1 MPPSLRNIFAR
12 STNWRANCFVLL
24 PTQGGFPKTTSKD
37 SGTSVSVVRASS
49 SITTGIKYSPCSQE
63 NFRLRSFGSFV
74 FAFFLIG
81 EDINWFKKIEES
93 NIEAEA
99 GQDAGRLFNIY
110 ADYLFFENM
119 SESCIFLN
127 IEGFSITLMFVRELP
142 VGS

>member
-1 MPPSLRNIFAR
+1 M
-12 STNWRANCFVLL
+12 
-24 PTQGGFPKTTSKD
+24 
-37 SGTSVSVVRASS
+37 VV
-49 SITTGIKYSPCSQE
+49 
-63 NFRLRSFGSFV
+63 FV

-142 VGS
+142 GLCVSRKEEVWELYNGIYKTPMFR